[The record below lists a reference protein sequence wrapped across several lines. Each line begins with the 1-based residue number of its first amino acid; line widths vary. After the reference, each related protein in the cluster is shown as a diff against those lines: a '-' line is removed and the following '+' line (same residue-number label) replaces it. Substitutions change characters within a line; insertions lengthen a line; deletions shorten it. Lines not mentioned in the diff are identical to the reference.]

1 MITLAAALKDPDAF
15 HGVVLMVRASSN
27 RTVTSLRFSPANRLI
42 IIAVIY
48 LGTPHL
54 HRSGNGVAN
63 APPTG

>member
-15 HGVVLMVRASSN
+15 HGVVLMVRASTN
-27 RTVTSLRFSPANRLI
+27 HTVTSLRFSSANGLI

-54 HRSGNGVAN
+54 HRSGNGVTN